1 MTTVSLAPQPNFSIG
16 YNSNLDR
23 IYKYQQLQLRL
34 IEYEALVIFDSRVED
49 LEILYA
55 ALSPKALGYTLTLE
69 DDALVV
75 ITNLIAQ
82 TKAKRLAIV
91 AHGTPG
97 VLQIGALPINRQEIK
112 KQAQLLQ
119 QWNVA
124 EIALYSCQ
132 VGKDAEFISELAQLT
147 KAEIFAAAGKVGAP
161 TQGGSWQLDI
171 QSDRGKMKPPLT
183 ANGLAKYPGVLS
195 SPIALNLNST
205 SNTQLLREPSGQ
217 RSGITDGHTYKQLFA
232 FAALKEDGSVVTW
245 GNSTYG
251 GDSSSVTGQ
260 LASGVTN
267 ISSTYYAFAALKED
281 GSVVTWGDSGFGG
294 NSSAVSSQLTSGVTN
309 IFSTH
314 IAFAALKSDGSVVTW
329 GYSTNGGDSSTVSS
343 QLASGVT
350 NIFSTD
356 TAFAALKSDGSVV
369 TWGYSTNGGDSS
381 TVSSQLGSGV
391 TNIFST
397 DSAFAALKSDGSV
410 ITWGLIDYG
419 EANIP
424 VSSQQLASGV
434 TNIFS
439 ADSAFAA
446 LKKDGSVVTWGYST
460 NGGDSSTVSSQ
471 LGSGV
476 TNIFS
481 THTAFAALKSD
492 GSVVTWGYSPQ
503 GGDSST
509 VSSQLGSGVTNIF
522 STDSAFA
529 ALKSDGSVVT
539 WGYNTKGGD
548 SSTVS
553 SQLASGVTNISS
565 TRTAFAALKSDGSVV
580 TWGENY
586 YGGDSSSV
594 SSQLTSGVTSIFS
607 TDFGFAALKE
617 HGSVVTWGN
626 SEYGGD
632 SSLVSSQLASGV
644 INISS
649 PFDTIG
655 LIVAE
660 NSPTNTAIG
669 TFSGVDPDPEDTI
682 TYSLVSGTGSTD
694 NDSFTINGN
703 QLLINASPDFE
714 AKSSYSIRVRITDQ
728 TNLSYEKAF
737 TIKITDVNETPPTP
751 VVDIKLINSINDI
764 FEIDASEFTKVN
776 IKIKIKGHS
785 SKLVNEIGV
794 FSVDDSLGTIDGI
807 APDAAGYQEKALSRA
822 KIIFSV
828 LANNP
833 TGFNPEDLSRILDL
847 QGGTQLRFYLK
858 SQGNIIFSDTTTQ
871 KITSENE
878 GGFTLGWKDGSRGD
892 SVFDDLQVNIQQTDE
907 QLPIGT
913 SLQGKSEGEAL
924 DLRNFATDSLISGTF
939 IVNREA
945 SYNNF
950 VGFYKVTDTDGG
962 IDTNGDGTADILPG
976 QAGYVQAAIN
986 ERVSDIALSVGNQ
999 GTGNY
1004 NGNFQGGSIYVPFLI
1019 VDSGVNALLDS
1030 NSSNDPT
1037 VYFTF
1042 LGANADKTQHVKML
1056 GDNIFGFED
1065 LSGGGD
1071 KDYNDVIVKINLTHN
1086 IA

>member
-34 IEYEALVIFDSRVED
+34 IECEALVIFDSRVED

-183 ANGLAKYPGVLS
+183 ANGLAKYPGVLA

-314 IAFAALKSDGSVVTW
+314 IAFAALKSD
-329 GYSTNGGDSSTVSS
+329 
-343 QLASGVT
+343 
-350 NIFSTD
+350 
-356 TAFAALKSDGSVV
+356 
-369 TWGYSTNGGDSS
+369 
-381 TVSSQLGSGV
+381 
-391 TNIFST
+391 
-397 DSAFAALKSDGSV
+397 
-410 ITWGLIDYG
+410 
-419 EANIP
+419 
-424 VSSQQLASGV
+424 
-434 TNIFS
+434 
-439 ADSAFAA
+439 
-446 LKKDGSVVTWGYST
+446 
-460 NGGDSSTVSSQ
+460 
-471 LGSGV
+471 
-476 TNIFS
+476 
-481 THTAFAALKSD
+481 
-492 GSVVTWGYSPQ
+492 
-503 GGDSST
+503 
-509 VSSQLGSGVTNIF
+509 
-522 STDSAFA
+522 
-529 ALKSDGSVVT
+529 
-539 WGYNTKGGD
+539 
-548 SSTVS
+548 
-553 SQLASGVTNISS
+553 
-565 TRTAFAALKSDGSVV
+565 
-580 TWGENY
+580 
-586 YGGDSSSV
+586 
-594 SSQLTSGVTSIFS
+594 
-607 TDFGFAALKE
+607 
-617 HGSVVTWGN
+617 GSVVTWGN